1 MVVPYEQIVYV
12 GDNVDKD
19 FQAPKQLGM
28 RSVWFRNNN
37 GLYKKEDEEGEA
49 EEDGDAGDE
58 ADEVL
63 DLHGDGR
70 APHPQPRRQRGDAP
84 HHRAVPRGDDDAPGG
99 A

>member
-1 MVVPYEQIVYV
+1 MYV

-49 EEDGDAGDE
+49 IEN
-58 ADEVL
+58 VMKL
-63 DLHGDGR
+63 IK
-70 APHPQPRRQRGDAP
+70 
-84 HHRAVPRGDDDAPGG
+84 VI
-99 A
+99 